1 MRGTLFC
8 LFAVGTAMVA
18 AGSFGTLAAQENAP
32 DTIMMTGSSP
42 LGGVMFLHG
51 SHKEKAE
58 CTACH
63 HESRPEMPAT
73 SEHQACS
80 TCHTKTPTAP
90 MTTSIRDA
98 FHDARAQAGTCMDCH
113 RTESEAGTVVPLKCA
128 ECHKRDIT

>member
-32 DTIMMTGSSP
+32 DTVVMTGASP
-42 LGGVMFLHG
+42 LGGVKF
-51 SHKEKAE
+51 SHAAHQERAE

-63 HESRPEMPAT
+63 HESRPEMPLT
-73 SEHQACS
+73 SEHQPCS
-80 TCHTKTPTAP
+80 ACHTNPPTAP

-98 FHDARAQAGTCMDCH
+98 FHDARAQSGTCVNCH